1 MANKR
6 CQPSRLPL
14 PALLGVAALL
24 GGAAVRAACG
34 PYDVAMYKL
43 GSLYYLDERTDSYVG
58 IDKDVVDEV
67 ARRTGCLFKPF
78 VESRVRIWAHLAD
91 GSLDMS
97 VSGIPNPEREQFAR
111 FVVYFRSRNYLL
123 VRNDRAA
130 RIDSLEAFTADPT
143 LRLAIVKSFRHGASY
158 DPWIQTLRAQGRVHE
173 YSDPEI
179 VARMVSL
186 GHADAFLAMPT
197 AWDVLLKR
205 YQLEGKVD
213 FVDASP
219 DDRIAHGLILSRKRV
234 SDEDVQSMK
243 WAIEA
248 MRADGTLEAIFRR
261 HLPSDVAR
269 RILP

>member
-1 MANKR
+1 MTTR
-6 CQPSRLPL
+6 RRHRFLLPP
-14 PALLGVAALL
+14 PAWAGVAALL
-24 GGAAVRAACG
+24 GSAIAHAACG

-43 GSLYYLDERTDSYVG
+43 GSMYYHDVRTDAYVG

-67 ARRTGCLFKPF
+67 ARRTGCTFRPF

-97 VSGIPNPEREQFAR
+97 VSGIPTPEREQFAR
-111 FVVYFRSRNYLL
+111 FIIYFKARNYLV

-130 RIDSLEAFTADPT
+130 RIDSLEAFTADPA
-143 LRLAIVKSFRHGASY
+143 LRLAIVKSFRHGALY

-197 AWDVLLKR
+197 AWEVLLKR

-234 SDEDVQSMK
+234 RDEDVQSMK
-243 WAIEA
+243 GAIEA
-248 MRADGTLEAIFRR
+248 MRTDGTLENIFRR
-261 HLPSDVAR
+261 HLPSDVAK